1 MHHACGK
8 VHKMK
13 EKFVLVF
20 FDDEKADE
28 YERRAAM
35 MAEEGEEVEYHAG
48 EKVIARGDGEVEDGQ
63 KADQ

>member
-1 MHHACGK
+1 MENK
-8 VHKMK
+8 I
-13 EKFVLVF
+13 VLVF

-48 EKVIARGDGEVEDGQ
+48 EKVIARGDGEAEDGQ